1 MAKYDIELF
10 LSDLETMMK
19 SKLNDK
25 IDAINT
31 EKGDT
36 LINNINDNAWYFSQL
51 PTNWSYKQFII
62 WGLQNIELNAQQND
76 AHIQTVSVFFEV
88 AIPDGNENKTEAQIY
103 KLLRYTRCLQ
113 EIVTENFD
121 SIRHYGK
128 LQVQS
133 LPPTLISVGDKS
145 LKSSGVNITASFDI

>member
-1 MAKYDIELF
+1 MKYDIELF
-10 LSDLETMMK
+10 LSDIEAIIK

-25 IDAINT
+25 ITAVNL
-31 EKGDT
+31 EKGDS
-36 LINNINDNAWYFSQL
+36 LISSINDKAWYFSQL
-51 PTNWSYKQFII
+51 PSNWSYKQFIV

-88 AIPDGNENKTEAQIY
+88 VIPDGNEAKAEAQIY

-113 EIVTENFD
+113 EVVTENFD

-128 LQVQS
+128 LQVES

-145 LKSSGVNITASFDI
+145 LKSSGVNISASFDI